1 MKKLII
7 LTALAFALTTG
18 IAFIGTGNQAQACN
32 TSDCKCSVNS
42 CNADTQKPPLDPRST
57 ASVKTKGMLLACKN
71 REGMRR

>member
-32 TSDCKCSVNS
+32 INDCKCSVNS
-42 CNADTQKPPLDPRST
+42 CNADTQKPHHWTPGLPRLPQ
-57 ASVKTKGMLLACKN
+57 A
-71 REGMRR
+71 